1 MEFEGK
7 WNIEE
12 SSSVFIFD
20 VSKRKCKNLCI
31 TFEMYTTGVDM
42 VGLAV
47 TATFSGTTSKLIL
60 CMRITGVP
68 DMGGVVG
75 DVWRL
80 TQQRDTLGGND
91 ANVSFLGLGTL

>member
-42 VGLAV
+42 VGLAL
-47 TATFSGTTSKLIL
+47 TATFTDTTSEIIL
-60 CMRITGVP
+60 WMRIASVP

-75 DVWRL
+75 DVWSL
-80 TQQRDTLGGND
+80 TQQRDTLGGDD
-91 ANVSFLGLGTL
+91 ANV

>member
-1 MEFEGK
+1 
-7 WNIEE
+7 
-12 SSSVFIFD
+12 
-20 VSKRKCKNLCI
+20 
-31 TFEMYTTGVDM
+31 MYTTGVDM

-75 DVWRL
+75 DV
-80 TQQRDTLGGND
+80 
-91 ANVSFLGLGTL
+91 